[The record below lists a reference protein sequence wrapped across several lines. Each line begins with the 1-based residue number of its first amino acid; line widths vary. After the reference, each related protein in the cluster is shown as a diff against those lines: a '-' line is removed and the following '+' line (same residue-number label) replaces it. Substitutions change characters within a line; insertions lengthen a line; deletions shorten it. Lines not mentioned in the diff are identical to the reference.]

1 MNWHTHSA
9 WWLILLLAI
18 GIAVYAIMIIFTLRK
33 TPARPALREIAPPAA
48 SDRILILAPH
58 EDDETL
64 GCGGLIQQAAAAG
77 AAVRVV
83 YLTCGDHNQL
93 AFMVY
98 RKRPWLSPRVNRSM
112 GEIRINEA
120 IEAMASFGIPA
131 RQLVFLGYPDHDT
144 LKIWNTHWGESPTLH
159 SVLTDTTHVPYK
171 QAPGCGKPYKGE
183 SIVADIERELIEFR
197 PTQIFVTHP
206 IDANPDHRAY
216 YLFLRVALLNLAGRI
231 PDPRIFTYPIHMG
244 PWPRPHFFHPN
255 MWLAFPR
262 RLAYEKPCSLMLDL
276 APGEVN
282 RKHRAIRLYKSQ
294 MSDCGYWLTAF
305 ARRNELFTPI
315 EPIALVEGA
324 DWSPHRAAVAS
335 AETSDYDSVEARG
348 HVLDVSY
355 RNDPRGLMVRVDL
368 RHPLKL
374 ALGAAVEA
382 FGYRSHTP
390 FGKMPK
396 LRIDYVMGRLVVHD
410 REVRIPIGGI
420 NAELKNDFGELF
432 VPWEM
437 LGNPE
442 AIFVQT
448 HGLSGLVSRAYT
460 PWQVFTL
467 TKGQVNHGA
476 HREDTYE
483 NHH

>member
-1 MNWHTHSA
+1 MNWQMHSA

-18 GIAVYAIMIIFTLRK
+18 GIAFYAVVVIFPLRK
-33 TPARPALREIAPPAA
+33 MPVRPSLSEFAPPTAD
-48 SDRILILAPH
+48 DRILILAPH

-64 GCGGLIQQAAAAG
+64 GCGGLIQQAMAAG

-98 RKRPWLSPRVNRSM
+98 RKRPWLSPRVNRDM
-112 GEIRINEA
+112 GEIRIHEA
-120 IEAMASFGIPA
+120 IDAMASLDVPEE
-131 RQLVFLGYPDHDT
+131 QLVFLGYPDHDT
-144 LKIWNTHWGESPTLH
+144 LSIWNRHWGKSPPLH

-171 QAPGCGKPYKGE
+171 QAPGYGKPYKGE
-183 SIVADIERELIEFR
+183 SIMTDIEHALLEFR

-206 IDANPDHRAY
+206 IDANPDHRSY

-231 PDPRIFTYPIHMG
+231 PEPRIFTYPIHMG
-244 PWPRPHFFHPN
+244 PWPRPHFFHPHA
-255 MWLAFPR
+255 WLSFPK
-262 RLAYEKPCSLMLDL
+262 RLAYEKSISLMLDL
-276 APGEVN
+276 PAVEVN
-282 RKHRAIRLYKSQ
+282 RKYQTIKLYKSQ
-294 MSDCGYWLTAF
+294 MSDSAYWLTAF

-315 EPIALVEGA
+315 EPIELVEGA
-324 DWSPHRAAVAS
+324 DWSPHCAAVAS
-335 AETSDYDSVEARG
+335 AETSDYDLVETTG

-355 RNDPRGLMVRVDL
+355 RNDPRGLMVKVDL

-382 FGYRSHTP
+382 FGYRSDTP

-396 LRIDYVMGRLVVHD
+396 LRIDYLMGKLVVHD
-410 REVRIPIGGI
+410 QDVKIPIGGVK
-420 NAELKNDFGELF
+420 AELKDKFGELII
-432 VPWEM
+432 PWNM

-442 AIFVQT
+442 AVFVQT
-448 HGLSGLVSRAYT
+448 HGLSGLVSKAFT

-467 TKGQVNHGA
+467 TKN
-476 HREDTYE
+476 
-483 NHH
+483 